1 MIFLVVLMFATW
13 MLARRANSSDTVR
26 DLLPIKPVQP
36 ERLSSI
42 VFSFCTTVETLSSE
56 LPIMRTWV
64 NNSIRGL
71 MWLDHEP
78 ETELQHELED
88 IGMPWRISPIH
99 PSLAR
104 SGASLGLPD
113 EYKWRQTRCALQ
125 PVMMASADE
134 FRWLV
139 LVEADTIVNIDNLL
153 AVLGH
158 FDPNQSTYIMG
169 LSEVVEEPRAS
180 MAFRGGGGGGIPLS
194 SMLVKRLADTME
206 PCLERELQID
216 DLTYDQA
223 IHRCVLELGVSRKH
237 DPFTKGFNQLDLS
250 GNIEGFLEAMPRVP
264 VVTLYGL
271 QRFELLRGLRTE
283 EALTLMS
290 KAMHDHPSAF
300 LQQTLCRGPGYT
312 LAIAN
317 GYSVRLWDYEVTAI
331 DLSIKEMTFTSATK
345 DNEVPPFTPPPMLSS
360 DDAPPSAYW
369 EERCSPSPIYIA
381 ISQLHTLLNIMSVLS
396 SKPCPLRPRPV
407 SFLVLVTSITG
418 VGPILPRASSEGAH
432 PESSLHCR
440 GNVQVTVDTFDG
452 DIRETGTLSSKCAV
466 FYVSDTATRA
476 GDLKVLKYS
485 RVSGGLRGEPG
496 VHPGLQE
503 LEVLQPELKDRWLY
517 PNSPPAQLCCNFVGP
532 MIQRVSQIR
541 LSPC

>member
-1 MIFLVVLMFATW
+1 
-13 MLARRANSSDTVR
+13 
-26 DLLPIKPVQP
+26 
-36 ERLSSI
+36 
-42 VFSFCTTVETLSSE
+42 
-56 LPIMRTWV
+56 
-64 NNSIRGL
+64 
-71 MWLDHEP
+71 
-78 ETELQHELED
+78 
-88 IGMPWRISPIH
+88 
-99 PSLAR
+99 
-104 SGASLGLPD
+104 
-113 EYKWRQTRCALQ
+113 
-125 PVMMASADE
+125 
-134 FRWLV
+134 
-139 LVEADTIVNIDNLL
+139 
-153 AVLGH
+153 
-158 FDPNQSTYIMG
+158 
-169 LSEVVEEPRAS
+169 
-180 MAFRGGGGGGIPLS
+180 
-194 SMLVKRLADTME
+194 
-206 PCLERELQID
+206 
-216 DLTYDQA
+216 
-223 IHRCVLELGVSRKH
+223 
-237 DPFTKGFNQLDLS
+237 
-250 GNIEGFLEAMPRVP
+250 VP

-345 DNEVPPFTPPPMLSS
+345 DNE
-360 DDAPPSAYW
+360 
-369 EERCSPSPIYIA
+369 
-381 ISQLHTLLNIMSVLS
+381 
-396 SKPCPLRPRPV
+396 
-407 SFLVLVTSITG
+407 
-418 VGPILPRASSEGAH
+418 
-432 PESSLHCR
+432 
-440 GNVQVTVDTFDG
+440 VTVDTFDG

>member
-345 DNEVPPFTPPPMLSS
+345 DNEV
-360 DDAPPSAYW
+360 
-369 EERCSPSPIYIA
+369 
-381 ISQLHTLLNIMSVLS
+381 
-396 SKPCPLRPRPV
+396 
-407 SFLVLVTSITG
+407 
-418 VGPILPRASSEGAH
+418 
-432 PESSLHCR
+432 
-440 GNVQVTVDTFDG
+440 TVDTFDG